1 MISVTKKIFN
11 RKFDLIILDEER
23 LGKRIFLLDD
33 VMTKAKTELELSNA
47 DMKKKILK
55 KERYFTNFVLKRKK
69 RL

>member
-23 LGKRIFLLDD
+23 LEKRIFLLDD